1 MGSFDFNAIWQ
12 FIIVLGLLVVVH
24 EYGHFAAARAFG
36 VKVYEFSVGFGPLI
50 GKFTWKDVQY
60 SFRWVLLGGFCKI
73 AGMDM
78 ELEGKDSE
86 KTALKPGESFLDLS
100 LWKRIVVIAAGPFFN
115 LFLAMILIFCTFT
128 LVGQPTFLSNPAP
141 IIEQAMPGSP
151 AFEAGFRPG
160 DKILSMNGQPVKQ
173 WVDIPRLMK
182 EIGGKPV
189 TIELDRKGQ
198 TLVKTVKPMY
208 NPMDKRYVL
217 GINGITGYKKVP
229 ALEAGKMA
237 VTYPWFFIRDTVKGL
252 MMMIRGEVKGG
263 GMGPIGMVAAME
275 QNTKLPIYYTL
286 FFMIIISISLFFF
299 NLLPLPLPLLDG
311 GWIVIM
317 ILERLLRREFTAEQ
331 KGVAQLVGLIMIG
344 FLFIV
349 ITYGDILTMFRRFF
363 GG

>member
-1 MGSFDFNAIWQ
+1 MASFNFNAIWQ
-12 FIIVLGLLVVVH
+12 FIVVLGILVVVH

-50 GKFTWKDVQY
+50 GKFNRKGVQY

-78 ELEGKDSE
+78 ALEGKESE
-86 KTALKPGESFLDLS
+86 ESPLKPGESFLDLS

-115 LFLAMILIFCTFT
+115 LFLAMILIFGTFT

-151 AFEAGFRPG
+151 AFEAGFQPG
-160 DKILSMNGQPVKQ
+160 DKILSMNNLPVKQ
-173 WVDIPRLMK
+173 WVDIPRIMK
-182 EIGGKPV
+182 QNDGKPV
-189 TIELDRKGQ
+189 TIRFERKGQ
-198 TLVKTVKPMY
+198 TLVKKVKPMY
-208 NPMDKRYVL
+208 NPMEKRYVL

-229 ALEAGKMA
+229 VLEAAKMS
-237 VTYPWFFIRDTVKGL
+237 VVYPWLFIRDTAKGL
-252 MMMIRGEVKGG
+252 VMMIRGQVKGG
-263 GMGPIGMVAAME
+263 GMGPIGMVAAIE
-275 QNTKLPIYYTL
+275 QNTKLPVYYTL

-299 NLLPLPLPLLDG
+299 NLLPVPLPLLDG

-317 ILERLLRREFTAEQ
+317 IIERLLRREFSAEQ
-331 KGVAQLVGLIMIG
+331 KAVAQLVGLTLIA

-349 ITYGDILTMFRRFF
+349 ITYGDILTTFRRFF